1 MAARWSAGSDSP
13 ETAHPRAPSLLSFP
27 NPCKTAD
34 MPSLPSPTQP
44 ATITIEP
51 LEVRSTS
58 LAEQAYGRLRML
70 ILDRQISA
78 GSPLQEAR
86 LADELGIS
94 RTPMREALVRLAG
107 EGLLVRRDARSY
119 AVRALG
125 TKEYFDCMR
134 AREVL
139 ECEAVALAAP
149 RIDLDELEAFA
160 AETKKLAGGKHAE
173 TEHWHLDDRFHLF
186 IANASGN
193 VVFPRLIE
201 ELRVNARLF
210 RLHSPLHRQPENHD
224 EHGEII
230 EALRVRDSEAARQA
244 MRSHLRS
251 LQDDVRRALLE

>member
-1 MAARWSAGSDSP
+1 
-13 ETAHPRAPSLLSFP
+13 
-27 NPCKTAD
+27 

-44 ATITIEP
+44 ATITIAP
-51 LEVRSTS
+51 LEVRSAS
-58 LAEQAYGRLRML
+58 LAEQAYERLRML
-70 ILDRQISA
+70 ILDRQISP

-86 LADELGIS
+86 LAEDLRIS

-134 AREVL
+134 AREVI
-139 ECEAVALAAP
+139 EGEAIALAVGKITDAE
-149 RIDLDELEAFA
+149 IEALEADIRA
-160 AETKKLAGGKHAE
+160 LGEGEHSE
-173 TEHWHLDDRFHLF
+173 TEHWHFDDRFHLL

-193 VVFPRLIE
+193 VVFPRLVE

-210 RLHSPLHRQPENHD
+210 RLHSPLHRHSENHD

-230 EALRVRDSEAARQA
+230 RALRARDAERARAA
-244 MRSHLRS
+244 MREHLRS
-251 LQDDVRRALLE
+251 LQEDVRRALID